1 MKRDRFDT
9 GATGVL
15 FKTTTRG
22 RSTCFLFLIYEMPS
36 CGCEMKETPEDLRVK
51 PTNTLLYEGG
61 SSAVVKA
68 VVEEVLKSK
77 STGSK
82 H

>member
-1 MKRDRFDT
+1 
-9 GATGVL
+9 
-15 FKTTTRG
+15 
-22 RSTCFLFLIYEMPS
+22 
-36 CGCEMKETPEDLRVK
+36 MKETPEDLRGK

-77 STGSK
+77 STGLK